1 MTAGSPPDLKRQR
14 VVSRTVAYAVAASIG
29 LAAAYDLTS
38 WPDWVLTSL
47 VGAAVAG
54 LPVVF
59 LLIRASARR
68 PAKEK
73 TASSKRADHQHAPQ
87 PLGIGMVPLAA
98 TSGDVSQVSFADGFS
113 EELLN
118 LLAETDRIPVA
129 SASACFSL
137 KGKPGD
143 VKSLARKLQVSHLI
157 DGSINRDEDIIS
169 IQVRLRTMGT
179 GDTQWSET
187 LEGTMKDI
195 FALQE
200 TIVRQVG
207 KAVGIE
213 VQPDARESA
222 TTDNARAYEFYLTG
236 RGYFV
241 KGTLADLAHAV
252 MLFSRA
258 TETDPEFVRAW
269 VDLAETY
276 ALQVIYYEGS
286 DAERQAADAASE
298 KAVALAPGR
307 GDAHAA
313 RGIAH
318 LASEEYEEAAIECD
332 RAIELD
338 PSLWK
343 AYYNY
348 ARASYH
354 QGQME
359 EALGLFEKAAK
370 INGSDYQSPL
380 LAAPIYKRLGD
391 AEHAEKS
398 AREGVDRAETF
409 LEDHPDNHRAFYLGA
424 GALLDLG
431 ERKRAFEWAQKAL
444 AIDPSD
450 PSIRYNMGCFYAKA
464 GEIDQAFEY
473 LQDSITSRSWI
484 EHDPDL
490 DPIREDPR
498 YQKLLE
504 SLE

>member
-1 MTAGSPPDLKRQR
+1 MTAGSSPDLKGHR
-14 VVSRTVAYAVAASIG
+14 VFSRTVAYAVAASIA
-29 LAAAYDLTS
+29 LAAAYDLTR
-38 WPDWVLTSL
+38 WPGWLLTSL
-47 VGAAVAG
+47 AGAAIAG

-68 PAKEK
+68 QAKKEK
-73 TASSKRADHQHAPQ
+73 ASSKQADHQETPQ
-87 PLGIGMVPLAA
+87 ALRVGMVPLTP
-98 TSGDVSQVSFADGFS
+98 TSADGPLTFFADGFS
-113 EELLN
+113 GELLN
-118 LLAETDRIPVA
+118 LLAETGRIPVA
-129 SASACFSL
+129 SPSTCFSL
-137 KGKPGD
+137 KGKPD
-143 VKSLARKLQVSHLI
+143 DLKSLARKLQISHLI

-169 IQVRLRTMGT
+169 IQARLRTTGT
-179 GDTQWSET
+179 GETVWSET
-187 LEGTMKDI
+187 LEGTTNDI

-200 TIVRQVG
+200 RIVRHVG
-207 KAVGIE
+207 QAIGTE
-213 VQPDARESA
+213 VQPDARENA
-222 TTDNARAYEFYLTG
+222 TTDNATAFEFYLIG

-241 KGTLADLAHAV
+241 KGALADLAHAV
-252 MLFSRA
+252 RLFSSA
-258 TETDPEFVRAW
+258 TETDPSFVRAW

-286 DAERQAADAASE
+286 DAEREAADAASE
-298 KAVALAPGR
+298 KAVALAPDR

-318 LASEEYEEAAIECD
+318 LASEEYEDAVIECD

-354 QGQME
+354 QGEMAK
-359 EALGLFEKAAK
+359 ALRLFEKAGE
-370 INGSDYQSPL
+370 INDSDYQSPL

-391 AEHAEKS
+391 MESSEKS
-398 AREGVDRAETF
+398 AREGVARAETF

-431 ERKRAFEWAQKAL
+431 ERERAVEWAQKAL

-473 LQDSITSRSWI
+473 LQDSITSKSWI

-498 YQKLLE
+498 YQKLLD

>member
-207 KAVGIE
+207 KAVGI
-213 VQPDARESA
+213 
-222 TTDNARAYEFYLTG
+222 
-236 RGYFV
+236 
-241 KGTLADLAHAV
+241 
-252 MLFSRA
+252 
-258 TETDPEFVRAW
+258 
-269 VDLAETY
+269 
-276 ALQVIYYEGS
+276 
-286 DAERQAADAASE
+286 
-298 KAVALAPGR
+298 
-307 GDAHAA
+307 
-313 RGIAH
+313 
-318 LASEEYEEAAIECD
+318 
-332 RAIELD
+332 
-338 PSLWK
+338 
-343 AYYNY
+343 
-348 ARASYH
+348 
-354 QGQME
+354 
-359 EALGLFEKAAK
+359 
-370 INGSDYQSPL
+370 
-380 LAAPIYKRLGD
+380 
-391 AEHAEKS
+391 
-398 AREGVDRAETF
+398 
-409 LEDHPDNHRAFYLGA
+409 
-424 GALLDLG
+424 
-431 ERKRAFEWAQKAL
+431 
-444 AIDPSD
+444 
-450 PSIRYNMGCFYAKA
+450 
-464 GEIDQAFEY
+464 
-473 LQDSITSRSWI
+473 
-484 EHDPDL
+484 
-490 DPIREDPR
+490 
-498 YQKLLE
+498 
-504 SLE
+504 